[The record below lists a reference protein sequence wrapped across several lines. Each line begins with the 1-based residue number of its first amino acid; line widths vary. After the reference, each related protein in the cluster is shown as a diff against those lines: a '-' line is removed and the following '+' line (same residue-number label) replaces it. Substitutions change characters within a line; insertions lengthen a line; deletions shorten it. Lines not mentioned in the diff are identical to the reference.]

1 MKPVKFSVAVS
12 VLIALLLA
20 YAAVSK
26 LCAYEES
33 KREMMNQVFPVNI
46 ALVLTWLVPVIEL
59 TFAIGLVINK
69 FRFRALI
76 ASCLLLIVFSLYIV
90 ITMSGSFGRIPCS
103 CGGILEN
110 MSYSAHLVFNLI
122 FIVMAILA
130 IALETQWKSIHNG
143 LINKKRKE
151 VMN

>member
-1 MKPVKFSVAVS
+1 MKPVKFSRAVS
-12 VLIALLLA
+12 VLIALLFA

-46 ALVLTWLVPVIEL
+46 ALVLTWLVPVTEL
-59 TFAIGLVINK
+59 TLAAGLVINK
-69 FRFRALI
+69 FRFRSLL
-76 ASCLLLIVFSLYIV
+76 ASCLLLIVFTLYIA
-90 ITMSGSFGRIPCS
+90 ITMSGRFGRIPCS
-103 CGGILEN
+103 CGGILED

-130 IALETQWKSIHNG
+130 IALETQWKSIHQWFNQ
-143 LINKKRKE
+143 
-151 VMN
+151 